1 LFYKRALIADFDSH
15 SRELIRILLEHE
27 GCEVFEAVD
36 GVQAVDIARATR
48 PDLVLLDLALPR
60 LNARDAARQMRGDA
74 RLKIR
79 TIVALTGGATGD
91 GDGLE
96 DAGFSGQIAK
106 PVVLRTLRQ
115 QFTEWDRV
123 AID

>member
-1 LFYKRALIADFDSH
+1 
-15 SRELIRILLEHE
+15 LIRILLEHE
-27 GCEVFEAVD
+27 GCEVFEAAD

-48 PDLVLLDLALPR
+48 PDLVFLDLALPR
-60 LNARDAARQMRGDA
+60 LSAWDAARQMRGDA

-79 TIVALTGGATGD
+79 TIVALTAGAKGD

-106 PVVLRTLRQ
+106 PVVLRTLRRQ
-115 QFTEWDRV
+115 LTEWES
-123 AID
+123 A